1 MTQWLNINDAINKF
15 HSRRISLQIEKESLT
30 VYSLIVNCLTLIFLW
45 KVEGKFYKKSPTPL
59 PTRYWFSF
67 NNSKT
72 VKAVILEFY
81 RVQYYSF
88 TISAKFGIHNSPQSP
103 DIGQSPNGG
112 ICNFRISGQSLIKK
126 SCHNSRASDDIDM
139 KLGPV
144 TKLDKRN
151 KATSKKIDD
160 AFMSE
165 N

>member
-1 MTQWLNINDAINKF
+1 M
-15 HSRRISLQIEKESLT
+15 ESGGIILP
-30 VYSLIVNCLTLIFLW
+30 
-45 KVEGKFYKKSPTPL
+45 KPPTP
-59 PTRYWFSF
+59 PPNRCCFSL

-112 ICNFRISGQSLIKK
+112 ICNFQISGQSLIKK

-160 AFMSE
+160 VFMSE